1 MVHLVFSESPSV
13 ALSILKMVSA
23 SGDTITLTG
32 LRAEPDDP
40 NTLVADV
47 PPSVGP
53 GSWRIVW
60 RIAARDG
67 HPRQG
72 TIDFSIAPPSGASAI
87 QPGMDSV
94 ATPAPAAPPMTE
106 EDEAN
111 TMAIGGALASIA
123 ARWLAFLSIFV
134 LIGVVAFKFGVL
146 NRIGAAPADMFVQIA
161 SSNAA
166 GLGIA
171 ASAGLLLGVA
181 LRLARESADMPDIP
195 MTSMLFA
202 STWGLSI
209 LAQMVVSLIAA
220 LAFRAAQSGSESS
233 RSNGWRAALVAAV
246 VLAVTPA
253 LSGHASSSELPLI
266 SIMADIIH
274 VSAGSAWLGTL
285 AVIVIVG
292 ISAAIKT
299 PDSVRPG
306 SRVASLVNTF
316 SPMALTCGGLMVL
329 TGTIASVF
337 HLRHVRD
344 MWTTPYGVALSLK
357 LLFVAMLF
365 GAGAWNWRRMKPR
378 LTGDDAVVPMRS
390 MATFELVLATIVLGI
405 TAALVAL
412 ELP

>member
-1 MVHLVFSESPSV
+1 MVHLVFSESPQV
-13 ALSILKMVSA
+13 ALSILKMVSG

-47 PPSVGP
+47 PLSIGP

-72 TIDFSIAPPSGASAI
+72 TIDFSIAAPAGASAI
-87 QPGMDSV
+87 QPGVDSV
-94 ATPAPAAPPMTE
+94 AAPSTALPSMS
-106 EDEAN
+106 EDEERN

-123 ARWLAFLSIFV
+123 SRWLSFLAIFV

-146 NRIGAAPADMFVQIA
+146 DRIGAGPADTFVQIA
-161 SSNAA
+161 SSSAA
-166 GLGIA
+166 ALGIG
-171 ASAGLLLGVA
+171 ASAGLLLGTS

-195 MTSMLFA
+195 LTSMLFA

-209 LAQMVVSLIAA
+209 LAQLVVSVIAA

-246 VLAVTPA
+246 VIAATPA
-253 LSGHASSSELPLI
+253 LSGHAASSELPI
-266 SIMADIIH
+266 VSILADIIH
-274 VSAGSAWLGTL
+274 VGAGSAWLGTL
-285 AVIVIVG
+285 SVIVIVG

-306 SRVASLVNTF
+306 SRVASLVNAF

-329 TGTIASVF
+329 TGAIASLF
-337 HLRHVRD
+337 HLKHVRD
-344 MWTTPYGVALSLK
+344 MWTTPYGVALALK
-357 LLFVAMLF
+357 LMFVAMLF

-378 LTGDDAVVPMRS
+378 LTGDDAVVPLRS